1 MLSPIKTLPVL
12 SLNSDQSLQVCAFF
26 STLNAP
32 KCPKSYHPE
41 DNRSEDTASTPS
53 LS

>member
-1 MLSPIKTLPVL
+1 MSPIKMLPVL
-12 SLNSDQSLQVCAFF
+12 SLNSDQSLEICALF

-32 KCPKSYHPE
+32 ECPKSYHPE
-41 DNRSEDTASTPS
+41 DNRNEDTASTPS